1 MSSSDEQGKPQQT
14 PKKYHSRNRSS
25 NSQKTFASYTRQNDF
40 SSSSDEEA
48 SAKKYARASYLK
60 KQNRI
65 LSSSDEVFSDVPET
79 PTKYSLKSNYHSFQ
93 AKKYRR
99 TKRCTRTTST
109 NYTSGDQNSNE
120 CMASKVRENCDDRLI
135 PQSNNTSTSI
145 SSNDLEL
152 DTIDDNERTIIDQLR
167 HESGYAEHRT
177 GSESSSSM
185 CSTETPDSAE
195 SSTESGLEDNEQV
208 GSFDK
213 MLYNDSEISTG
224 ATYLLILKFCT
235 KYKLS
240 RKAQSDLLQLIRI
253 ICPKDAAENIPK
265 SYRKLVSKMI
275 PSLEKVEK
283 QMICLTCN
291 QPLKSGICNNGH
303 AQPSNSAQDNPHFYN
318 IPLEPQLQMLLEGK
332 NESAILLAWKT
343 KILISI
349 CIKLVSSDVT
359 IRKNSSFFSYL
370 RIVVSDSSFTLIL

>member
-14 PKKYHSRNRSS
+14 PKKYRSRNRSS
-25 NSQKTFASYTRQNDF
+25 NLQKKFASYTRQNDF

-48 SAKKYARASYLK
+48 SSKKCAKASYLT

-79 PTKYSLKSNYHSFQ
+79 PTKYLLKSNYYSLQ

-99 TKRCTRTTST
+99 TKRCICKNINYTRTTST

-120 CMASKVRENCDDRLI
+120 CMASNVRENCDDRLL

-145 SSNDLEL
+145 SSNDLKL

-167 HESGYAEHRT
+167 HEAGYTEHRT
-177 GSESSSSM
+177 GSESRSSI
-185 CSTETPDSAE
+185 CSTETPNSAE
-195 SSTESGLEDNEQV
+195 SSTESGLEDKGQV

-224 ATYLLILKFCT
+224 ATHLILKFCT

-265 SYRKLVSKMI
+265 SYRKLASKMI

-283 QMICLTCN
+283 QMIC
-291 QPLKSGICNNGH
+291 
-303 AQPSNSAQDNPHFYN
+303 
-318 IPLEPQLQMLLEGK
+318 
-332 NESAILLAWKT
+332 
-343 KILISI
+343 
-349 CIKLVSSDVT
+349 
-359 IRKNSSFFSYL
+359 
-370 RIVVSDSSFTLIL
+370 